1 MSTNIFCRG
10 NYRDVVGVRFIDSLD
25 SVTEIG
31 CISLYR
37 PLRALL
43 CETPVI
49 VTDDCGCG
57 ELIKEAECGYLV
69 HYGDVAGLAETLR
82 SALEHPDA
90 NRGMVEAGRQYV
102 EERLAWESVVKRV
115 EAMYEDCVRHV

>member
-57 ELIKEAECGYLV
+57 ELIKE
-69 HYGDVAGLAETLR
+69 T
-82 SALEHPDA
+82 
-90 NRGMVEAGRQYV
+90 EAGILSITGMWPSSLRRSGLLLSTWMSIGGWLKAGRRYV
-102 EERLAWESVVKRV
+102 EEHLAWASVVKQV
-115 EAMYEDCVRHV
+115 EAMYEGCVHYV